1 MGMAGLVPRPPPSWS
16 VEGGLGM
23 RLEDGMHNTLS
34 NNHENYLYTCML
46 VSLSV
51 ATILLKTCGHVS

>member
-1 MGMAGLVPRPPPSWS
+1 MGMASLLPRPPPPSSS
-16 VEGGLGM
+16 VEGGLGT

-34 NNHENYLYTCML
+34 NNHENYLYACML

-51 ATILLKTCGHVS
+51 ATILLKIVVM